1 MRQGA
6 IRVGSDRMGTGSCGE
21 MDTGFSVDVQ
31 YYRLSPE
38 LQPYFTALYL
48 FNITC
53 PAGEDIEDWLHPEW
67 AAMRFTTSGLPP
79 AGGVG
84 EDALMRRGPFVVT
97 GPTSKALHFSL
108 TTSCIWGL
116 GLQPAGWAQFVAGP
130 ASEFSD
136 TTFDGLEAAA
146 FAVFA
151 PILPM
156 VRDSQVP
163 PDRVAEMI
171 NTYLM
176 GQVGRRK
183 SRVELIVRVH
193 DALRDPEVAHVVE
206 LGKRAG
212 IGLRSLERICLR
224 YFGFPP
230 KLLLRRQRFLRS
242 LARYTLD
249 PRRNWSEAL
258 DGQYHDQAQFVRD
271 FRSFMGMTPTE
282 YSEHPHPVLNRIMAQ
297 RMADLGAAPQ
307 TDLPTVLRYGAEAED
322 EDEEPEL
329 RRRGGRGG

>member
-1 MRQGA
+1 
-6 IRVGSDRMGTGSCGE
+6 
-21 MDTGFSVDVQ
+21 MDTGFSVDVK
-31 YYRLSPE
+31 YYRLSEE

-53 PAGEDIEDWLHPEW
+53 PAGEEIEDWLHPEW
-67 AAMRFTTSGLPP
+67 AAMRFTTSGTPP

-84 EDALMRRGPFVVT
+84 KEGLERRGPLVVT
-97 GPTSKALHFSL
+97 GPTSKALHFRL

-116 GLQPAGWAQFVAGP
+116 GLQPAGWAQFVAGQ
-130 ASEFSD
+130 ARDFSD
-136 TTFDGLEAAA
+136 CTLDGSAEPA

-151 PILPM
+151 PILSM
-156 VRDSQVP
+156 VQDPQEP
-163 PDRVAEMI
+163 TDLIAERI
-171 NTYLM
+171 NAYLM
-176 GQVGRRK
+176 DQVGRRK

-193 DALRDPEVAHVVE
+193 DALRDPDVAHVVE

-212 IGLRSLERICLR
+212 LGLRSLERICLR

-249 PRRNWSEAL
+249 PQRNWSEAL

-282 YSEHPHPVLNRIMAQ
+282 YAEQPHPILNRIMAQ

-307 TDLPTVLRYGAEAED
+307 TDLPTILRYGVDA
-322 EDEEPEL
+322 EPEPR
-329 RRRGGRGG
+329 RRRGLGS

>member
-1 MRQGA
+1 
-6 IRVGSDRMGTGSCGE
+6 

-31 YYRLSPE
+31 YYRLSAE

-53 PAGEDIEDWLHPEW
+53 PAGEEIEDWLHPEW
-67 AAMRFTTSGLPP
+67 AAMRFTTSGIPP

-84 EDALMRRGPFVVT
+84 TEALERRGPLVVT
-97 GPTSKALHFSL
+97 GPTSKALHFRL

-116 GLQPAGWAQFVAGP
+116 GLQPAGWAQFVAGQ
-130 ASEFSD
+130 ASDFTD
-136 TTFDGLEAAA
+136 RTLDGCADPA

-151 PILPM
+151 PLLSMIQES
-156 VRDSQVP
+156 RTT
-163 PDRVAEMI
+163 PDRTAEEI

-176 GQVGRRK
+176 SQVGRRK

-206 LGKRAG
+206 LGRRADV
-212 IGLRSLERICLR
+212 GLRSLERICLR

-242 LARYTLD
+242 LARFTLN

-271 FRSFMGMTPTE
+271 FRSFMSMTPTE
-282 YSEHPHPVLNRIMAQ
+282 YAEHPHPILKRIMAQ

-307 TDLPTVLRYGAEAED
+307 TDLPTVLRYGAEAEPR
-322 EDEEPEL
+322 EDEQPEL
-329 RRRGGRGG
+329 RRSGRLGR